1 MKCLPVP
8 RTLIFISLLAL
19 FVELLSSSVTLYIS
33 RTPHF
38 SLVLSCVWK
47 PSSQLAIWLVCSLQD
62 QGASCKRFAVFTAAD
77 SSKGK
82 QNVFQCLTY
91 LWGSPRFQE
100 NDWIGQRSTGGTT
113 RFSYVCS
120 SSAAAA
126 AIHFINLMPFLCVKR
141 TTRSPCYEV
150 RLVSAHRNFELAV

>member
-8 RTLIFISLLAL
+8 RTLIFISLRAL
-19 FVELLSSSVTLYIS
+19 FVELLSSTVTLYIS
-33 RTPHF
+33 RIPHF

-47 PSSQLAIWLVCSLQD
+47 PSSQLVIWLVCSLQD

-100 NDWIGQRSTGGTT
+100 NDCIGQRSTGRTT

-120 SSAAAA
+120 SSAL
-126 AIHFINLMPFLCVKR
+126 HFINLMPFLSVKR

-150 RLVSAHRNFELAV
+150 SLVSAHRNFELAV